1 MFSSFTK
8 HGGKFGAAGGTVWG
22 MVCLCQGDI
31 DGCAAVILPTLKEA
45 LVISEPYEEVETEA
59 C

>member
-1 MFSSFTK
+1 MFSPFTK
-8 HGGKFGAAGGTVWG
+8 HGGKFGEAGGTVWG

-31 DGCAAVILPTLKEA
+31 NGCAAVILPTLKEA
-45 LVISEPYEEVETEA
+45 LVISVPYAELKTEA

>member
-1 MFSSFTK
+1 MFSPFTK
-8 HGGKFGAAGGTVWG
+8 HGGKLGAAGGTVWG

-31 DGCAAVILPTLKEA
+31 DGCAAVILPTFKEA
-45 LVISEPYEEVETEA
+45 LVISVPNEELETGA